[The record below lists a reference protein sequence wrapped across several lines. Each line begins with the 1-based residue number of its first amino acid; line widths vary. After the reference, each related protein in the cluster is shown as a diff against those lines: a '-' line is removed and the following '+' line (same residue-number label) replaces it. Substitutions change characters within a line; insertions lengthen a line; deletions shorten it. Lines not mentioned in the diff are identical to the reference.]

1 MIQSRLKSTKEK
13 SLTIKTRQSKKG
25 IEKKQYNPYGEDFF
39 VDKIAL
45 DEIADSLMGLN
56 KIMVSQGI
64 NFFDHTEMD

>member
-25 IEKKQYNPYGEDFF
+25 IEKKHYNPYGEDFV

-64 NFFDHTEMD
+64 DFFDHTEMD